1 MQYKTLGGNFM
12 KQYFRLLALVLIFC
26 TGCGAQQAST
36 TNLTDT
42 ASPSA
47 IVSGAAVTPEAV
59 TATGP
64 AALPQNTVNPTVST
78 CKTHTKN
85 GYENTIFTTKN
96 YVYSTDGEGILQAP
110 IAKSKTGAFSYPKKG
125 THYVIKPDTDND
137 FTVSDMYVTDSYL
150 YLVEYDTDYT
160 NLWRIPF
167 RRSGTKEILRW
178 EDREKVC
185 KLEDIIKKDSPGIDW
200 EDFLYAED
208 NKVIFSSKNDGI
220 FAINLDSGKI
230 SKLFKDIS
238 YNIVVDEYGVPRKYD
253 DTIFMLCKKDLYRVS
268 VNDFSVKKICQKVT
282 RLFYYAPEEDVSVSL
297 FPTTVHKNRLYFL
310 KKDGIY
316 GYDMKSE
323 KTEQIVSLTDIESLL
338 SGKRNGFRKDII
350 ETWNVYQF
358 FALKGRIYAILNANQ
373 LTYSSRDDENYVY
386 DEDFEDDYKTY
397 DYKLSVVSF
406 RASDGKDLRYE
417 TQMNTFLQE
426 KLAKTYECCDY
437 DGLNYWTIDTGT
449 PLCPVGKGQWIIEFP
464 TQLQKD
470 GKRYKSDY
478 YLYDVLTGNST
489 KIESREGQQMKE
501 YKVRFKSYNG
511 FC

>member
-1 MQYKTLGGNFM
+1 M
-12 KQYFRLLALVLIFC
+12 KQYFRLLTLVLIFC

-64 AALPQNTVNPTVST
+64 AALPQNTVNPIVST
-78 CKTHTKN
+78 SKTHTKN

-110 IAKSKTGAFSYPKKG
+110 IVKSKTGAFSYPKKG

-167 RRSGTKEILRW
+167 RRSGTKETLRW

-208 NKVIFSSKNDGI
+208 NKVIFSSENDGI

-230 SKLFKDIS
+230 LKLFKDIS

-338 SGKRNGFRKDII
+338 SGKRNGFQKDII

-373 LTYSSRDDENYVY
+373 LTYSSRDDDNYVY

-426 KLAKTYECCDY
+426 KLAKAYECCDY
-437 DGLNYWTIDTGT
+437 DGLNYWTVDTGT
-449 PLCPVGKGQWIIEFP
+449 PLCPLGKGQWIIEFP
-464 TQLQKD
+464 TQFQEED
-470 GKRYKSDY
+470 KRYKSDY

>member
-1 MQYKTLGGNFM
+1 M

-26 TGCGAQQAST
+26 TGCGTQQAST

-78 CKTHTKN
+78 SKTHTKN

-110 IAKSKTGAFSYPKKG
+110 IVKSKTGAFSYPKKG

-167 RRSGTKEILRW
+167 RRSGTKETLRW

-208 NKVIFSSKNDGI
+208 NKVIFSSENDGI

-230 SKLFKDIS
+230 LKLFKDIS
-238 YNIVVDEYGVPRKYD
+238 YNIVVDEYGVPRKYG

-338 SGKRNGFRKDII
+338 SGKRNGFQKDII

-373 LTYSSRDDENYVY
+373 LTYSSRDDDNYVY

-406 RASDGKDLRYE
+406 RASDGKNLRYE

-426 KLAKTYECCDY
+426 KLAKAYECCDY

>member
-110 IAKSKTGAFSYPKKG
+110 IVKSKTGAFSYPKKG

-167 RRSGTKEILRW
+167 RRSGTKETLRW

-208 NKVIFSSKNDGI
+208 NKVIFSSENDGI

-238 YNIVVDEYGVPRKYD
+238 YSIVVDEYGVPRKYN
-253 DTIFMLCKKDLYRVS
+253 DTIFILCKRDLYRVS
-268 VNDFSVKKICQKVT
+268 VNDFSVKKVCRKVT
-282 RLFYYAPEEDVSVSL
+282 CLFYYAPEEEVPVYL

-323 KTEQIVSLTDIESLL
+323 KTEQIVSVAAIESLL
-338 SGKRNGFRKDII
+338 SGKRNGFQKDII

-386 DEDFEDDYKTY
+386 DDDFDEDYKTY

-426 KLAKTYECCDY
+426 KLVKPYECTDY
-437 DGLNYWTIDTGT
+437 DRLNYWTVDTGT
-449 PLCPVGKGQWIIEFP
+449 PLCPVGKSQWIIEFP

-478 YLYDVLTGNST
+478 YLYDVLTGNSA
-489 KIESREGQQMKE
+489 KIDSREGQQMKE

>member
-1 MQYKTLGGNFM
+1 M

-26 TGCGAQQAST
+26 TGCGAQQPST

-47 IVSGAAVTPEAV
+47 IVSGAAITPEAV
-59 TATGP
+59 TVSGP
-64 AALPQNTVNPTVST
+64 AALPQNTVNPTVSAN
-78 CKTHTKN
+78 KTHTKN

-110 IAKSKTGAFSYPKKG
+110 IVKSKTGAFSYPKKG
-125 THYVIKPDTDND
+125 SHYVIKPDTDND
-137 FTVSDMYVTDSYL
+137 FTVSDMYVTNSYL

-167 RRSGTKEILRW
+167 RRSGTKETLRW

-208 NKVIFSSKNDGI
+208 NKVIFSSENDGI
-220 FAINLDSGKI
+220 FAINLVSGKI
-230 SKLFKDIS
+230 LKLFKDIS

-338 SGKRNGFRKDII
+338 SGKRNGFQKDII

-373 LTYSSRDDENYVY
+373 LTYSSRDDDNYVY

-426 KLAKTYECCDY
+426 KLAKAYECCDY

-478 YLYDVLTGNST
+478 YLYDVLTGNAT

>member
-1 MQYKTLGGNFM
+1 M

-26 TGCGAQQAST
+26 TGCGARQAST

-59 TATGP
+59 TATGS

-78 CKTHTKN
+78 SKTHTKN

-110 IAKSKTGAFSYPKKG
+110 IVKSKTGAFSYPKKG

-167 RRSGTKEILRW
+167 RRSGTKETLRW

-208 NKVIFSSKNDGI
+208 NKVIFSSENDGI

-230 SKLFKDIS
+230 LKLFKDIS

-338 SGKRNGFRKDII
+338 SGKRNGFQKDII

-373 LTYSSRDDENYVY
+373 LTYSSRDDDNYVY

-426 KLAKTYECCDY
+426 KLAKAYECCDY
-437 DGLNYWTIDTGT
+437 DGLNYWTVDTGT
-449 PLCPVGKGQWIIEFP
+449 PLCPLGKGQWIIEFP
-464 TQLQKD
+464 TQFQEED
-470 GKRYKSDY
+470 KRYKSDY

>member
-1 MQYKTLGGNFM
+1 M

-59 TATGP
+59 AATGP

-78 CKTHTKN
+78 SKTHTKN

-110 IAKSKTGAFSYPKKG
+110 IVKSKTGAFSYPKKG

-167 RRSGTKEILRW
+167 RRSGTKETLRW

-208 NKVIFSSKNDGI
+208 NKVIFSSENDGI

-230 SKLFKDIS
+230 LKLFKDIS
-238 YNIVVDEYGVPRKYD
+238 YNIVVDEYGVPRKYG

-338 SGKRNGFRKDII
+338 SGKRNGFQKDII

-373 LTYSSRDDENYVY
+373 LTYSSRDDDNYVY

-406 RASDGKDLRYE
+406 RASDGNDLRYE

-426 KLAKTYECCDY
+426 KLAKAYECCDY

>member
-1 MQYKTLGGNFM
+1 M
-12 KQYFRLLALVLIFC
+12 KQYFCLLALALIFC
-26 TGCGAQQAST
+26 TGCGTQQSST
-36 TNLTDT
+36 ANLTDT
-42 ASPSA
+42 VSPSA
-47 IVSGAAVTPEAV
+47 IVSGSAVSPGALA
-59 TATGP
+59 ATGS
-64 AALPQNTVNPTVST
+64 AVNPQNTENSFVPSD
-78 CKTHTKN
+78 KSATKN

-110 IAKSKTGAFSYPKKG
+110 IVKSKTGAFSYPKKG
-125 THYVIKPDTDND
+125 NHYVIEPDTSM
-137 FTVSDMYVTDSYL
+137 TIVDMYVTASYL
-150 YLVEYDTDYT
+150 FLVEYNMDGT

-167 RRSGTKEILRW
+167 RRSGKNETLRW
-178 EDREKVC
+178 KDRVKIC
-185 KLEDIIKKDSPGIDW
+185 NLENIDKKDSLSIDW

-220 FAINLDSGKI
+220 YAINLDSGKI

-238 YNIVVDEYGVPRKYD
+238 YSIVVDEYGVPRKYN
-253 DTIFMLCKKDLYRVS
+253 DTIFILCKRDLYRVS
-268 VNDFSVKKICQKVT
+268 VNDFSVKKVCRKVT
-282 RLFYYAPEEDVSVSL
+282 CLFYYAPEEEVPVSL
-297 FPTTVHKNRLYFL
+297 FPTFVHKKILYFL

-323 KTEQIVSLTDIESLL
+323 KTEQIVSVAAIESLL
-338 SGKRNGFRKDII
+338 SEKRNGFQKDII

-358 FALKGRIYAILNANQ
+358 FVLKGRIYAILNANQ

-386 DEDFEDDYKTY
+386 DDDFDEDYKTY

-406 RASDGKDLRYE
+406 RAYDGNDLRYE

-426 KLAKTYECCDY
+426 KLAKTYECTDY
-437 DGLNYWTIDTGT
+437 DRLNYWTVDTGT
-449 PLCPVGKGQWIIEFP
+449 PLCPVWKSQWIIEFP

-478 YLYDVLTGNST
+478 YLYDVLTGNSA
-489 KIESREGQQMKE
+489 KIDSREGQQMKE

>member
-1 MQYKTLGGNFM
+1 M
-12 KQYFRLLALVLIFC
+12 KQYFCLLAIALIFC
-26 TGCGAQQAST
+26 TGCGTQQSST
-36 TNLTDT
+36 ANLTDT
-42 ASPSA
+42 VSPSA
-47 IVSGAAVTPEAV
+47 IVSGSAVSPEAL
-59 TATGP
+59 TATGS
-64 AALPQNTVNPTVST
+64 AVNPQNTENPFVPSD
-78 CKTHTKN
+78 KSAAKN

-110 IAKSKTGAFSYPKKG
+110 IVKSKTGAFSYPKKG
-125 THYVIKPDTDND
+125 NHYVIKPDTSM
-137 FTVSDMYVTDSYL
+137 TIEDMYVTASYL
-150 YLVEYDTDYT
+150 FLVEYNMDDT

-167 RRSGTKEILRW
+167 RRSGKNETLRW
-178 EDREKVC
+178 KDRVKIC
-185 KLEDIIKKDSPGIDW
+185 NLENVDKKDSLSIDW

-208 NKVIFSSKNDGI
+208 NKVIFSSENDGI
-220 FAINLDSGKI
+220 YAINLDSGKI

-238 YNIVVDEYGVPRKYD
+238 YSIVVDEYGVPRKYN
-253 DTIFMLCKKDLYRVS
+253 DTIFILCKRDLYRVS
-268 VNDFSVKKICQKVT
+268 VNDFSVKKVCRKITC
-282 RLFYYAPEEDVSVSL
+282 LFYYAPEEEVPVSL
-297 FPTTVHKNRLYFL
+297 FPTTVHKNTLYFL

-316 GYDMKSE
+316 GYNMKTE
-323 KTEQIVSLTDIESLL
+323 KTAQIVSVTAIETLL
-338 SGKRNGFRKDII
+338 SGKRNGFQKDII

-386 DEDFEDDYKTY
+386 EDDFDEDYKTY

-406 RASDGKDLRYE
+406 RASDGNDLRYE

-426 KLAKTYECCDY
+426 KLVKPYECTDY
-437 DGLNYWTIDTGT
+437 DRLNYWTVDIGT
-449 PLCPVGKGQWIIEFP
+449 PLCPVGKSQWIIEFP

-478 YLYDVLTGNST
+478 YLYDILTGNSM

>member
-1 MQYKTLGGNFM
+1 M

-110 IAKSKTGAFSYPKKG
+110 IVKSKTGAFSYPKKG

-167 RRSGTKEILRW
+167 RRSGTKETLRW

-208 NKVIFSSKNDGI
+208 NKVIFSSENDGI

-238 YNIVVDEYGVPRKYD
+238 YSIVVDEYGVPRKYN
-253 DTIFMLCKKDLYRVS
+253 DTIFILCKRDLYRVS
-268 VNDFSVKKICQKVT
+268 VNDFSVKKVCRKVT
-282 RLFYYAPEEDVSVSL
+282 CLFYYAPEEEVPVYL

-323 KTEQIVSLTDIESLL
+323 KTEQIVSVAAIESLL
-338 SGKRNGFRKDII
+338 SGKRNGFQKDII

-386 DEDFEDDYKTY
+386 DDDFDEDYKTY

-426 KLAKTYECCDY
+426 KLVKPYECTDY
-437 DGLNYWTIDTGT
+437 DRLNYWTVDTGT
-449 PLCPVGKGQWIIEFP
+449 PLCPVGKSQWIIEFP

-478 YLYDVLTGNST
+478 YLYDVLTGNSA
-489 KIESREGQQMKE
+489 KIDSREGQQMKE

>member
-1 MQYKTLGGNFM
+1 MQCKTLGGNFM
-12 KQYFRLLALVLIFC
+12 KQYFRLLTLVLIFC

-64 AALPQNTVNPTVST
+64 AALPQNTVNPIVST
-78 CKTHTKN
+78 SKTHTKN

-110 IAKSKTGAFSYPKKG
+110 IVKSKTGAFSYPKKG

-167 RRSGTKEILRW
+167 RRSGTKETLRW

-208 NKVIFSSKNDGI
+208 NKVIFSSENDGI

-230 SKLFKDIS
+230 LKLFKDIS

-338 SGKRNGFRKDII
+338 SGKRNGFQKDII

-373 LTYSSRDDENYVY
+373 LTYSSRDDDNYVY

-426 KLAKTYECCDY
+426 KLAKAYECCDY
-437 DGLNYWTIDTGT
+437 DGLNYWTVDTGT
-449 PLCPVGKGQWIIEFP
+449 PLCPLGKGQWIIEFP
-464 TQLQKD
+464 TQFQEED
-470 GKRYKSDY
+470 KRYKSDY

>member
-1 MQYKTLGGNFM
+1 M

-42 ASPSA
+42 VSPSA

-78 CKTHTKN
+78 SKTHTKN

-110 IAKSKTGAFSYPKKG
+110 IVKSKTGAFSYPKKG

-167 RRSGTKEILRW
+167 RRSGTKETLRW

-208 NKVIFSSKNDGI
+208 NKVIFSTENDGI

-230 SKLFKDIS
+230 LKLFKDIS
-238 YNIVVDEYGVPRKYD
+238 YSIVVDEYGVPRKYN
-253 DTIFMLCKKDLYRVS
+253 DTIFILCKRDLYRVS
-268 VNDFSVKKICQKVT
+268 VNDFSVKKVCRKVT
-282 RLFYYAPEEDVSVSL
+282 CLFYYAPEEEVPVYL

-323 KTEQIVSLTDIESLL
+323 KTEQIVSVAAIESLL
-338 SGKRNGFRKDII
+338 SGKRNGFQKDII

-386 DEDFEDDYKTY
+386 DDDFDEDYKTY

-426 KLAKTYECCDY
+426 KLAKAYECCDY

>member
-1 MQYKTLGGNFM
+1 M

-42 ASPSA
+42 VSPSA

-78 CKTHTKN
+78 SKTHTKN

-110 IAKSKTGAFSYPKKG
+110 IVKSKTGAFSYPKKG

-167 RRSGTKEILRW
+167 RRSGTKETLRW

-208 NKVIFSSKNDGI
+208 NKVIFSTENDGI

-230 SKLFKDIS
+230 LKLFKDIS
-238 YNIVVDEYGVPRKYD
+238 YSIVVDEYGVPRKYN
-253 DTIFMLCKKDLYRVS
+253 DTIFILCKRDLYRVS
-268 VNDFSVKKICQKVT
+268 VNDFSVKKVCRKVT
-282 RLFYYAPEEDVSVSL
+282 CLFYYAPEEEVPVYL

-323 KTEQIVSLTDIESLL
+323 KTEQIVSVAAIESLL

-373 LTYSSRDDENYVY
+373 LTYSSRDDDNYFY
-386 DEDFEDDYKTY
+386 DDDFDEDYKTY

-406 RASDGKDLRYE
+406 RASDGKNLRYE

-426 KLAKTYECCDY
+426 KLVKPYECTDY
-437 DGLNYWTIDTGT
+437 DRLNYWTVDTGT
-449 PLCPVGKGQWIIEFP
+449 PLCPVGKSQWIIEFP

-478 YLYDVLTGNST
+478 YLYDVLTGNSA
-489 KIESREGQQMKE
+489 KIDSREGQQMKE

>member
-1 MQYKTLGGNFM
+1 M

-78 CKTHTKN
+78 SKTHTKN

-110 IAKSKTGAFSYPKKG
+110 IVKSKTGAFSYPKKG

-167 RRSGTKEILRW
+167 RRSGTKETLRW

-208 NKVIFSSKNDGI
+208 DKIIFSSENNCI
-220 FAINLDSGKI
+220 YAINLDSGKI
-230 SKLFKDIS
+230 SRPFKDVGS
-238 YNIVVDEYGVPRKYD
+238 YIVVDEYGVPRKYD
-253 DTIFMLCKKDLYRVS
+253 DTIFLLCNKDLYRMS
-268 VNDFSVKKICQKVT
+268 VNDFSVKKVCKKVT
-282 RLFYYAPEEDVSVSL
+282 RLFYYAPEEEVPVSL
-297 FPTTVHKNRLYFL
+297 FPTTVHKNTLYFL

-316 GYDMKSE
+316 GYNMKTE
-323 KTEQIVSLTDIESLL
+323 KTAQIVSVTDIETLL
-338 SGKRNGFRKDII
+338 SGKRNGFQKDII

-386 DEDFEDDYKTY
+386 DDDFDEDYKTY

-406 RASDGKDLRYE
+406 RASDGNDLRYE

-426 KLAKTYECCDY
+426 KLAKPYECTDY
-437 DGLNYWTIDTGT
+437 ERLNYWTVDTGT
-449 PLCPVGKGQWIIEFP
+449 PLCPVGKSQWIIEFP

>member
-1 MQYKTLGGNFM
+1 M
-12 KQYFRLLALVLIFC
+12 KQYFCLLALALIFC
-26 TGCGAQQAST
+26 TGCGTQQSST
-36 TNLTDT
+36 ANLTDT
-42 ASPSA
+42 VSPSA
-47 IVSGAAVTPEAV
+47 IVSGSAVSPGALA
-59 TATGP
+59 ATGS
-64 AALPQNTVNPTVST
+64 AVNPQNTENSFVPSD
-78 CKTHTKN
+78 KSATKN

-110 IAKSKTGAFSYPKKG
+110 IVKSKTGAFSYPKKG
-125 THYVIKPDTDND
+125 NHYVIEPDTSM
-137 FTVSDMYVTDSYL
+137 TIVDMYVTASYL
-150 YLVEYDTDYT
+150 FLVEYNMDGT

-167 RRSGTKEILRW
+167 RRSGKNETLRW
-178 EDREKVC
+178 KDRVKIC
-185 KLEDIIKKDSPGIDW
+185 NLENIDKKDSLSIDW

-220 FAINLDSGKI
+220 YAINLDSGKI

-238 YNIVVDEYGVPRKYD
+238 YSIVVDEYGVPRKYN
-253 DTIFMLCKKDLYRVS
+253 DTIFILCKRDLYRVS
-268 VNDFSVKKICQKVT
+268 VNDFSVKKVCRKVT
-282 RLFYYAPEEDVSVSL
+282 CLFYYAPEEEVPVSL
-297 FPTTVHKNRLYFL
+297 FPTFVHKKILYFL

-323 KTEQIVSLTDIESLL
+323 KTEQIVSVAAIESLL
-338 SGKRNGFRKDII
+338 SEKRNGFQKDII

-358 FALKGRIYAILNANQ
+358 FVLKGRIYAILNANQ

-386 DEDFEDDYKTY
+386 DDDFDEDYKTY

-406 RASDGKDLRYE
+406 RASDGNDLRYE

-426 KLAKTYECCDY
+426 KLAKTYECTDY
-437 DGLNYWTIDTGT
+437 DRLNYWTVDTGT
-449 PLCPVGKGQWIIEFP
+449 PLCPVWKSQWIIEFP

-478 YLYDVLTGNST
+478 YLYDVLTGNSA
-489 KIESREGQQMKE
+489 KIDSREGQQMKE

>member
-1 MQYKTLGGNFM
+1 M

-64 AALPQNTVNPTVST
+64 ATLPQNTVNPTVST
-78 CKTHTKN
+78 SKTHTKN

-110 IAKSKTGAFSYPKKG
+110 IVKSKTGAFSYPKKG

-167 RRSGTKEILRW
+167 RRSGTKETLRW

-208 NKVIFSSKNDGI
+208 NKVIFSSENDGI
-220 FAINLDSGKI
+220 LQLIW
-230 SKLFKDIS
+230 
-238 YNIVVDEYGVPRKYD
+238 
-253 DTIFMLCKKDLYRVS
+253 T
-268 VNDFSVKKICQKVT
+268 
-282 RLFYYAPEEDVSVSL
+282 PEK
-297 FPTTVHKNRLYFL
+297 F
-310 KKDGIY
+310 
-316 GYDMKSE
+316 
-323 KTEQIVSLTDIESLL
+323 
-338 SGKRNGFRKDII
+338 
-350 ETWNVYQF
+350 
-358 FALKGRIYAILNANQ
+358 
-373 LTYSSRDDENYVY
+373 
-386 DEDFEDDYKTY
+386 
-397 DYKLSVVSF
+397 
-406 RASDGKDLRYE
+406 
-417 TQMNTFLQE
+417 
-426 KLAKTYECCDY
+426 
-437 DGLNYWTIDTGT
+437 
-449 PLCPVGKGQWIIEFP
+449 
-464 TQLQKD
+464 
-470 GKRYKSDY
+470 
-478 YLYDVLTGNST
+478 
-489 KIESREGQQMKE
+489 
-501 YKVRFKSYNG
+501 
-511 FC
+511 

>member
-1 MQYKTLGGNFM
+1 MI
-12 KQYFRLLALVLIFC
+12 YFAGRRNPGV
-26 TGCGAQQAST
+26 T
-36 TNLTDT
+36 T

-78 CKTHTKN
+78 SKTHTKN

-110 IAKSKTGAFSYPKKG
+110 IVKSKTGAFSYPKKG

-137 FTVSDMYVTDSYL
+137 FTVSDMSVTDSYL
-150 YLVEYDTDYT
+150 
-160 NLWRIPF
+160 
-167 RRSGTKEILRW
+167 
-178 EDREKVC
+178 
-185 KLEDIIKKDSPGIDW
+185 
-200 EDFLYAED
+200 
-208 NKVIFSSKNDGI
+208 
-220 FAINLDSGKI
+220 
-230 SKLFKDIS
+230 
-238 YNIVVDEYGVPRKYD
+238 
-253 DTIFMLCKKDLYRVS
+253 
-268 VNDFSVKKICQKVT
+268 
-282 RLFYYAPEEDVSVSL
+282 
-297 FPTTVHKNRLYFL
+297 
-310 KKDGIY
+310 
-316 GYDMKSE
+316 
-323 KTEQIVSLTDIESLL
+323 EQIVSLTDIESLL
-338 SGKRNGFRKDII
+338 SGKRNGFQKDII

-373 LTYSSRDDENYVY
+373 LTYSSRDDDNYVY

-426 KLAKTYECCDY
+426 KLAKAYECCDY
-437 DGLNYWTIDTGT
+437 DGLNYWTVDTGT
-449 PLCPVGKGQWIIEFP
+449 PLCPLGKGQWIIEFP
-464 TQLQKD
+464 TQFQEED
-470 GKRYKSDY
+470 KRYKSDY

>member
-1 MQYKTLGGNFM
+1 M

-78 CKTHTKN
+78 SKTHTKN

-110 IAKSKTGAFSYPKKG
+110 IVKSKTGAFSYPKKG

-167 RRSGTKEILRW
+167 RRSGTKETLRW

-208 NKVIFSSKNDGI
+208 NKVIFSSENDGI

-230 SKLFKDIS
+230 LKLFKDIS
-238 YNIVVDEYGVPRKYD
+238 YNIVVDEYGVPRKYG

-316 GYDMKSE
+316 GYNMKSE

-426 KLAKTYECCDY
+426 KLAKAYECCDY

-489 KIESREGQQMKE
+489 KIESRKGQQMKE

>member
-1 MQYKTLGGNFM
+1 M
-12 KQYFRLLALVLIFC
+12 KQYFCLLALALIFC
-26 TGCGAQQAST
+26 TGCGVQQSST
-36 TNLTDT
+36 ANLTDT
-42 ASPSA
+42 VSPSA
-47 IVSGAAVTPEAV
+47 IVSGSAVSPEAL
-59 TATGP
+59 TATGS
-64 AALPQNTVNPTVST
+64 AVNLQNTENSFVPSD
-78 CKTHTKN
+78 KSAAKN

-110 IAKSKTGAFSYPKKG
+110 IVKSKTGAFSYPKKG
-125 THYVIKPDTDND
+125 NHYVIEPDTSM
-137 FTVSDMYVTDSYL
+137 TIEDMYVTDSYL
-150 YLVEYDTDYT
+150 FLVEYNMDGT

-167 RRSGTKEILRW
+167 RRSVKNETLRW
-178 EDREKVC
+178 EDRVKIC
-185 KLEDIIKKDSPGIDW
+185 NLENVDKKDSLSIDW

-208 NKVIFSSKNDGI
+208 NKVIFSSENDGI
-220 FAINLDSGKI
+220 YAINLDSGKI

-238 YNIVVDEYGVPRKYD
+238 YSIVVDEYGVPRKYN
-253 DTIFMLCKKDLYRVS
+253 DTIFILCKRDLYRVS
-268 VNDFSVKKICQKVT
+268 VNDFSVKKVCRKVT
-282 RLFYYAPEEDVSVSL
+282 CLFYYAPEEEVPVYL
-297 FPTTVHKNRLYFL
+297 FPTFVHKKILYFL

-323 KTEQIVSLTDIESLL
+323 KTEQIVSVAAIESLL
-338 SGKRNGFRKDII
+338 SGKRNGFQKDII

-386 DEDFEDDYKTY
+386 EDDFDEDYKTY

-406 RASDGKDLRYE
+406 RASDGNDLRYE

-426 KLAKTYECCDY
+426 KLAKTYECTDY
-437 DGLNYWTIDTGT
+437 DRLNYWTVDTGT
-449 PLCPVGKGQWIIEFP
+449 PLCPVGKSQWIIEFP

-478 YLYDVLTGNST
+478 YLYDVLTGNSA
-489 KIESREGQQMKE
+489 KIDSREGQQMKE

>member
-1 MQYKTLGGNFM
+1 M

-78 CKTHTKN
+78 SKTHTKN

-110 IAKSKTGAFSYPKKG
+110 IVKSKTGAFSYPKKG

-167 RRSGTKEILRW
+167 RRSGTKETLRW

-208 NKVIFSSKNDGI
+208 NKVIFSSENDGI

-238 YNIVVDEYGVPRKYD
+238 YSIVVDEYGVPRKYN
-253 DTIFMLCKKDLYRVS
+253 DTIFILCKRDLYRVS
-268 VNDFSVKKICQKVT
+268 VNDFSVKKVCRKVT
-282 RLFYYAPEEDVSVSL
+282 CLFYYAPEEEVPVYL

-323 KTEQIVSLTDIESLL
+323 KTEQIVSVAAIESLL
-338 SGKRNGFRKDII
+338 SGKRNGFQKDII

-386 DEDFEDDYKTY
+386 DDDFDEDYKTY

-426 KLAKTYECCDY
+426 KLVKPYECTDY
-437 DGLNYWTIDTGT
+437 DRLNYWTVDTGT
-449 PLCPVGKGQWIIEFP
+449 PLCPVGKSQWIIEFP

-478 YLYDVLTGNST
+478 YLYDVLTGNSA
-489 KIESREGQQMKE
+489 KIDSREGQQMKE

>member
-1 MQYKTLGGNFM
+1 M
-12 KQYFRLLALVLIFC
+12 KQYFQLLALTLIFC
-26 TGCGAQQAST
+26 TGCGAQQPST
-36 TNLTDT
+36 NTLTD
-42 ASPSA
+42 AVSPSA
-47 IVSGAAVTPEAV
+47 IVSGAAITPEALTV
-59 TATGP
+59 ASP
-64 AALPQNTVNPTVST
+64 SVFPENTENSSASIG
-78 CKTHTKN
+78 KNHTKN

-110 IAKSKTGAFSYPKKG
+110 IVKSKTGAFSYPKKG

-167 RRSGTKEILRW
+167 HRSGTKETLRW

-208 NKVIFSSKNDGI
+208 NKVIFSSENDGI

-230 SKLFKDIS
+230 LKLFKDIS

-338 SGKRNGFRKDII
+338 SGKRNGFQKDII

-373 LTYSSRDDENYVY
+373 LTYSSRDDDNYVY

-406 RASDGKDLRYE
+406 RASDGKNLRYE

-426 KLAKTYECCDY
+426 KLAKAYECCDY
-437 DGLNYWTIDTGT
+437 DGLNYWTVDTGT
-449 PLCPVGKGQWIIEFP
+449 PLCPVGKSQWIIEFP

>member
-1 MQYKTLGGNFM
+1 M

-26 TGCGAQQAST
+26 TGCGTQQAST

-78 CKTHTKN
+78 SKTHTKN

-110 IAKSKTGAFSYPKKG
+110 IVKSKTGAFSYPKKG

-167 RRSGTKEILRW
+167 RRSGTKETLRW
-178 EDREKVC
+178 EDREKVY

-208 NKVIFSSKNDGI
+208 NKVIFSSENDGI

-230 SKLFKDIS
+230 LKLFKDIS

-338 SGKRNGFRKDII
+338 SGKRNGFQKDII

-373 LTYSSRDDENYVY
+373 LTYSSRDDDNYVY

-406 RASDGKDLRYE
+406 RASDGKNLRYE

-426 KLAKTYECCDY
+426 KLAKAYECCDY
-437 DGLNYWTIDTGT
+437 DGLNYWTVDTGT
-449 PLCPVGKGQWIIEFP
+449 PLCPVGKSQWIIEFP

>member
-1 MQYKTLGGNFM
+1 M

-59 TATGP
+59 TATDP

-78 CKTHTKN
+78 SKTHTKN

-110 IAKSKTGAFSYPKKG
+110 IVKSKTGAFSYPKKG

-167 RRSGTKEILRW
+167 RRSGTKETLRW

-185 KLEDIIKKDSPGIDW
+185 KLEDIIKKDSPGINW

-208 NKVIFSSKNDGI
+208 NKVIFSSENDGI

-230 SKLFKDIS
+230 LKLFKDIS

-338 SGKRNGFRKDII
+338 SGKRNGFQKDII

-373 LTYSSRDDENYVY
+373 LTYSSRDDDNYVY

-426 KLAKTYECCDY
+426 KLAKAYECCDY
-437 DGLNYWTIDTGT
+437 DGLNYWTVDTGT
-449 PLCPVGKGQWIIEFP
+449 PLCPLGKGQWIIEFP
-464 TQLQKD
+464 TQFQEED
-470 GKRYKSDY
+470 KRYKSDY

>member
-1 MQYKTLGGNFM
+1 M

-78 CKTHTKN
+78 SKTHTKN

-110 IAKSKTGAFSYPKKG
+110 IVKSKTGAFSYPKKG

-167 RRSGTKEILRW
+167 RRSGTKETLSW

-208 NKVIFSSKNDGI
+208 NKVIFSSENDGI
-220 FAINLDSGKI
+220 YAINLDSGKI
-230 SKLFKDIS
+230 LKLFKDIS

-426 KLAKTYECCDY
+426 KLAKAYECCDY

>member
-1 MQYKTLGGNFM
+1 M

-78 CKTHTKN
+78 SKTHTKN

-110 IAKSKTGAFSYPKKG
+110 IVKSKTGAFSYPKKG

-167 RRSGTKEILRW
+167 RRSGTKETLRW

-208 NKVIFSSKNDGI
+208 NKVIFSSENDGI

-230 SKLFKDIS
+230 LKLFKDIS

-316 GYDMKSE
+316 VYDMKSV
-323 KTEQIVSLTDIESLL
+323 KTEHLVSLRDIESLL
-338 SGKRNGFRKDII
+338 SGKRNGFQKDII
-350 ETWNVYQF
+350 ENWNVYQF

-426 KLAKTYECCDY
+426 KLAKAYECCDY

-449 PLCPVGKGQWIIEFP
+449 PLCPVRKGQWIIEFP
-464 TQLQKD
+464 TQLKKD

>member
-1 MQYKTLGGNFM
+1 M

-64 AALPQNTVNPTVST
+64 ATLPQNTVNPTVST
-78 CKTHTKN
+78 SKTHTKN

-110 IAKSKTGAFSYPKKG
+110 IVKSKTGAFSYPKKG

-167 RRSGTKEILRW
+167 RRSGTKETLRW

-208 NKVIFSSKNDGI
+208 NKVIFSSENDGI

-230 SKLFKDIS
+230 LKLFKDIS
-238 YNIVVDEYGVPRKYD
+238 YNIVVDEYGVPRKYG

-282 RLFYYAPEEDVSVSL
+282 RLFYYAPEEEVSVSL

-338 SGKRNGFRKDII
+338 SGKRNGFQKDII

-358 FALKGRIYAILNANQ
+358 FALKGRIYAVLNANQ

-386 DEDFEDDYKTY
+386 DDDFDEDYKTY

-406 RASDGKDLRYE
+406 RASDGNDLRYE

-426 KLAKTYECCDY
+426 KLAKPYECTDY
-437 DGLNYWTIDTGT
+437 ERLNYWTVDTGT
-449 PLCPVGKGQWIIEFP
+449 PLCPVWKSQWIIEFP

>member
-1 MQYKTLGGNFM
+1 M
-12 KQYFRLLALVLIFC
+12 
-26 TGCGAQQAST
+26 
-36 TNLTDT
+36 
-42 ASPSA
+42 
-47 IVSGAAVTPEAV
+47 
-59 TATGP
+59 
-64 AALPQNTVNPTVST
+64 
-78 CKTHTKN
+78 
-85 GYENTIFTTKN
+85 
-96 YVYSTDGEGILQAP
+96 
-110 IAKSKTGAFSYPKKG
+110 
-125 THYVIKPDTDND
+125 
-137 FTVSDMYVTDSYL
+137 
-150 YLVEYDTDYT
+150 
-160 NLWRIPF
+160 
-167 RRSGTKEILRW
+167 
-178 EDREKVC
+178 
-185 KLEDIIKKDSPGIDW
+185 
-200 EDFLYAED
+200 
-208 NKVIFSSKNDGI
+208 
-220 FAINLDSGKI
+220 
-230 SKLFKDIS
+230 
-238 YNIVVDEYGVPRKYD
+238 
-253 DTIFMLCKKDLYRVS
+253 
-268 VNDFSVKKICQKVT
+268 T

-338 SGKRNGFRKDII
+338 SGKRNGFQKDII

-373 LTYSSRDDENYVY
+373 LTYSSRDDDNYVY

-406 RASDGKDLRYE
+406 RASDGKNLRYE

-426 KLAKTYECCDY
+426 KLAKAYECCDY
-437 DGLNYWTIDTGT
+437 DGLNYWTVDTGT
-449 PLCPVGKGQWIIEFP
+449 PLCPVGKSQWIIEFP
-464 TQLQKD
+464 TQPQKD

>member
-1 MQYKTLGGNFM
+1 M

-26 TGCGAQQAST
+26 TGCGAQQPST

-47 IVSGAAVTPEAV
+47 IVSGAAITPEAV
-59 TATGP
+59 TVSGP
-64 AALPQNTVNPTVST
+64 AALPQNTVNPTVSAS
-78 CKTHTKN
+78 KTHTKN

-110 IAKSKTGAFSYPKKG
+110 IVKSKTGAFSYPKKG
-125 THYVIKPDTDND
+125 SHYVIKPDTDND
-137 FTVSDMYVTDSYL
+137 FTISDMYVTDSYL

-167 RRSGTKEILRW
+167 RRSGTKETLRW

-208 NKVIFSSKNDGI
+208 NKIIFSSENDGI

-230 SKLFKDIS
+230 LKLFKDIS

-338 SGKRNGFRKDII
+338 SGKRNGFQKDII

-373 LTYSSRDDENYVY
+373 LTYSSRDDDNYVY

-426 KLAKTYECCDY
+426 KLAKAYECCDY

-478 YLYDVLTGNST
+478 YLYDVLTGNAT

-501 YKVRFKSYNG
+501 YKIRFKSYNG

>member
-1 MQYKTLGGNFM
+1 M

-47 IVSGAAVTPEAV
+47 IVSAAAVTPESV

-64 AALPQNTVNPTVST
+64 AALPHNTVNPTVST
-78 CKTHTKN
+78 SKTHTKN

-110 IAKSKTGAFSYPKKG
+110 IVKSKTGAFSYPKKG

-167 RRSGTKEILRW
+167 RRSGTKETLRW

-208 NKVIFSSKNDGI
+208 NKVIFSSENDGI

-230 SKLFKDIS
+230 LKLFKDIS

-338 SGKRNGFRKDII
+338 SGKRNGFQKDII

-373 LTYSSRDDENYVY
+373 LTYSSRDDDNYVY

-406 RASDGKDLRYE
+406 RASDGKNLRYE
-417 TQMNTFLQE
+417 TQMNTFLRE
-426 KLAKTYECCDY
+426 KLAKAYECCDY

>member
-1 MQYKTLGGNFM
+1 M
-12 KQYFRLLALVLIFC
+12 KQYFRLLALALIFC
-26 TGCGAQQAST
+26 TGCGAQQSST
-36 TNLTDT
+36 ANLTDT
-42 ASPSA
+42 VSPSA
-47 IVSGAAVTPEAV
+47 IVSGSAVSPEALTV
-59 TATGP
+59 TGSAVN
-64 AALPQNTVNPTVST
+64 PQNTENSFVPSD
-78 CKTHTKN
+78 KSATKN

-110 IAKSKTGAFSYPKKG
+110 IVKSKTGAFSYPKKG
-125 THYVIKPDTDND
+125 NHYVIKPDTSM
-137 FTVSDMYVTDSYL
+137 TIEDMYVTASYL
-150 YLVEYDTDYT
+150 FLVEYNMDGT

-167 RRSGTKEILRW
+167 RRSGKNETLRW
-178 EDREKVC
+178 KDRVKIC
-185 KLEDIIKKDSPGIDW
+185 NLENVDKKDSLSIDW

-208 NKVIFSSKNDGI
+208 NKVIFSSENDGI
-220 FAINLDSGKI
+220 YAINLDSGKI

-238 YNIVVDEYGVPRKYD
+238 YSIVVDEYGVPRKYN
-253 DTIFMLCKKDLYRVS
+253 DTIFILCKRDLYRVS
-268 VNDFSVKKICQKVT
+268 VNDFSVKKVCRKVT
-282 RLFYYAPEEDVSVSL
+282 CLFYYAPEEEVPVSL
-297 FPTTVHKNRLYFL
+297 FPTTVHKNTLYFL

-316 GYDMKSE
+316 GYNMKTE
-323 KTEQIVSLTDIESLL
+323 KTAQIVSVTAIETLL
-338 SGKRNGFRKDII
+338 SGKRNGFQKDII

-386 DEDFEDDYKTY
+386 DDDFDEDYKTY

-406 RASDGKDLRYE
+406 RASDRNDLRYE

-426 KLAKTYECCDY
+426 KLVKPYECTDY
-437 DGLNYWTIDTGT
+437 DRLNYWTVDTGT
-449 PLCPVGKGQWIIEFP
+449 PLCPVGKSQWIIEFP

-478 YLYDVLTGNST
+478 YLYDILTGNSM

>member
-1 MQYKTLGGNFM
+1 M

-78 CKTHTKN
+78 SKTHTKN

-110 IAKSKTGAFSYPKKG
+110 IVKSKTGAFSYPKKG

-167 RRSGTKEILRW
+167 RRSGTKETLRW

-185 KLEDIIKKDSPGIDW
+185 KLEDIIKKDSPGINW

-208 NKVIFSSKNDGI
+208 NKVIFSSENDGI

-230 SKLFKDIS
+230 LKLFKDIS

-338 SGKRNGFRKDII
+338 SGKRNGFQKDII

-373 LTYSSRDDENYVY
+373 LTYSSRDDDNYVY

-426 KLAKTYECCDY
+426 KLAKAYECCDY
-437 DGLNYWTIDTGT
+437 DGLNYWTVDTGT
-449 PLCPVGKGQWIIEFP
+449 PLCPLGKGQWIIEFP
-464 TQLQKD
+464 TQFQEED
-470 GKRYKSDY
+470 KRYKSDY

>member
-1 MQYKTLGGNFM
+1 
-12 KQYFRLLALVLIFC
+12 
-26 TGCGAQQAST
+26 
-36 TNLTDT
+36 
-42 ASPSA
+42 
-47 IVSGAAVTPEAV
+47 
-59 TATGP
+59 
-64 AALPQNTVNPTVST
+64 
-78 CKTHTKN
+78 
-85 GYENTIFTTKN
+85 
-96 YVYSTDGEGILQAP
+96 
-110 IAKSKTGAFSYPKKG
+110 
-125 THYVIKPDTDND
+125 
-137 FTVSDMYVTDSYL
+137 
-150 YLVEYDTDYT
+150 
-160 NLWRIPF
+160 
-167 RRSGTKEILRW
+167 
-178 EDREKVC
+178 
-185 KLEDIIKKDSPGIDW
+185 
-200 EDFLYAED
+200 
-208 NKVIFSSKNDGI
+208 
-220 FAINLDSGKI
+220 
-230 SKLFKDIS
+230 
-238 YNIVVDEYGVPRKYD
+238 
-253 DTIFMLCKKDLYRVS
+253 MLCKKDLYRVS

-338 SGKRNGFRKDII
+338 SGKRNGFQKDII

-373 LTYSSRDDENYVY
+373 LTYSSRDDDNYVY

-406 RASDGKDLRYE
+406 RASDGKNLRYE
-417 TQMNTFLQE
+417 TQMNTFLRE
-426 KLAKTYECCDY
+426 KLAKAYECCDY

>member
-1 MQYKTLGGNFM
+1 M

-26 TGCGAQQAST
+26 TGCGAQQPST
-36 TNLTDT
+36 NTLTD
-42 ASPSA
+42 AVSPSA
-47 IVSGAAVTPEAV
+47 IVSGAAITPEAL
-59 TATGP
+59 TAASP
-64 AALPQNTVNPTVST
+64 SFFPENTENSSASIG
-78 CKTHTKN
+78 KNHTKN

-110 IAKSKTGAFSYPKKG
+110 IVKSKTGAFSYPKKG

-167 RRSGTKEILRW
+167 RRSGTKETLRW

-185 KLEDIIKKDSPGIDW
+185 KLEDIIKKNSPGIDW

-208 NKVIFSSKNDGI
+208 NKVIFSSENDGI

-230 SKLFKDIS
+230 LKLFKDIS

-338 SGKRNGFRKDII
+338 SGKRNGFQKDII

-373 LTYSSRDDENYVY
+373 LTYSSRDDDNYVY

-406 RASDGKDLRYE
+406 RASDGKNLRYE
-417 TQMNTFLQE
+417 TQMNTFLRE
-426 KLAKTYECCDY
+426 KLAKAYECCDY